1 MNYAWLILLLQTA
14 TVEVTSSEDARNRS
28 HDEPSVRAEDDVR
41 KYSTRTPDKRQ
52 VEQESIVV
60 PEVPVFIEIDEYRRR
75 PNREDEPPRLKLPK
89 SSD

>member
-28 HDEPSVRAEDDVR
+28 HDEPSVRAEGDVR

-89 SSD
+89 SSE